1 MDGHLPRTSALHRQT
16 VRRVCMTRDFVL
28 SSVQSVTFALTDNR
42 VLNLGEENSHP
53 SFFLLYF
60 FCTSINKN
68 VSDLYGSLYQ

>member
-1 MDGHLPRTSALHRQT
+1 MDGHLPRTSALDRQT

-60 FCTSINKN
+60 
-68 VSDLYGSLYQ
+68 LY